1 MPDHDD
7 IKVAGGDAGTELFA
21 VCLFKIRFAGNQ
33 NFGVGVQQQSL
44 GCHLLG
50 QVVGYT
56 DQGLGAKPKT
66 FLFHRCSDHFVGFPG
81 AHHVR
86 QQRIAAIQNVRNGVF
101 LVGAQRDFGR
111 HTVEQDMAAVVFA
124 GAQGIEPFVVFLYQH
139 LAAGR
144 IFPDPVLESVLDL
157 LLFHLGFLGGSGVQH
172 PNLVALHILFG
183 VEDAHIPQVQAFLQ
197 DMVEV
202 GALRAVGHGGLNV
215 AACKALVGHIPD
227 AGQRYVQHLHAV
239 PHIVGRVHQFIGKLL
254 DEFRCQP
261 SGTQTHGNFAGLQ
274 VFRLHGFQCLYIHGK
289 SGVVLCRQLCYLQF
303 VAHIAGKIFIGG
315 IVARFTIRIL
325 FQGVGKD
332 NTLQVV
338 HQCVL
343 VLADQLLH
351 IPKVDARALTDTQR
365 QRLAGGFH
373 ALGRAGGADGA
384 L

>member
-1 MPDHDD
+1 M
-7 IKVAGGDAGTELFA
+7 K
-21 VCLFKIRFAGNQ
+21 
-33 NFGVGVQQQSL
+33 
-44 GCHLLG
+44 
-50 QVVGYT
+50 
-56 DQGLGAKPKT
+56 
-66 FLFHRCSDHFVGFPG
+66 
-81 AHHVR
+81 
-86 QQRIAAIQNVRNGVF
+86 
-101 LVGAQRDFGR
+101 
-111 HTVEQDMAAVVFA
+111 QDMAAVVFA
-124 GAQGIEPFVVFLYQH
+124 GAQGVEPFVVFLYQH

-144 IFPDPVLESVLDL
+144 VFPDPVLESVLDL
-157 LLFHLGFLGGSGVQH
+157 LLFHLSFLRGSGVQ
-172 PNLVALHILFG
+172 NADLIALHILFG
-183 VEDAHIPQVQAFLQ
+183 IKDAHIPQVQAFFQ
-197 DMVEV
+197 NVIEV
-202 GALRAVGHGGLNV
+202 GALCAVGHGGFNV
-215 AACKALVGHIPD
+215 AARIAFVGHIPN

-239 PHIVGRVHQFIGKLL
+239 PHIVGRVHQLIGKLL

-261 SGTQTHGNFAGLQ
+261 SGTQTHGNFAGFQ
-274 VFRLHGFQCLYIHGK
+274 VLRLHGFQCLYIHGK

-343 VLADQLLH
+343 VLANQLLH

-373 ALGRAGGADGA
+373 ALGRAGSPDGA